1 MRRHIPLLLLAA
13 LLTVTALGGCA
24 GAPFQEMS
32 DARQAIRAAERA
44 GAAKYAPDTLDE
56 ARRLVDRARV
66 GMQKGD
72 YRQARDDAGQ
82 AREKAMEARRL
93 AEAAT
98 APSPAPPPTP

>member
-1 MRRHIPLLLLAA
+1 MSLMRRLTPLFLLAVLSA
-13 LLTVTALGGCA
+13 GATLGGCA

-44 GAAKYAPDTLDE
+44 GAAQHAPEMLGE
-56 ARRLVDRARV
+56 ARGLVERARL

-72 YRQARDDAGQ
+72 YRQARDDAEQ

-93 AEAAT
+93 AEA
-98 APSPAPPPTP
+98 SAPPAT

>member
-1 MRRHIPLLLLAA
+1 MPLMRRLIPSLLLAVLVA
-13 LLTVTALGGCA
+13 GATLGGCA

-44 GAAKYAPDTLDE
+44 GAAQYAPDPLGK
-56 ARRLVDRARV
+56 ARQLVERARV

-72 YRQARDDAGQ
+72 YRQARDDAEQ

-93 AEAAT
+93 AEAA
-98 APSPAPPPTP
+98 APPAS

>member
-1 MRRHIPLLLLAA
+1 MPLMRRLIPPLLLAV
-13 LLTVTALGGCA
+13 LLGATLGGCA

-44 GAAKYAPDTLDE
+44 GAAQHAPDPLGE
-56 ARRLVDRARV
+56 ARQLVERARV

-72 YRQARDDAGQ
+72 YRQARDDAEQ

-93 AEAAT
+93 AEAA
-98 APSPAPPPTP
+98 APPTS